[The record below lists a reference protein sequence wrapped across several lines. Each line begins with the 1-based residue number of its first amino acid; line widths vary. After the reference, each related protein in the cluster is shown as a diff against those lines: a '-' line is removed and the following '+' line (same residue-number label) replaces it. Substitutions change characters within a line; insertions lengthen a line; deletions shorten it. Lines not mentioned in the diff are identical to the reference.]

1 MEEMEEIIKNIVTEI
16 LKLDNNDVNI
26 SLEDDLTSFGLD
38 SLNAIEIVVNLE
50 SEFDIQID
58 DDDLLIDNLSS
69 IHKIMGLIDK
79 YLGDI

>member
-1 MEEMEEIIKNIVTEI
+1 MEEIIKNIVTEI
-16 LKLDNNDVNI
+16 LKLYNDDVNI

-79 YLGDI
+79 NLGDI